1 LSNLCALTL
10 LLKNKTR
17 VLNWLSCFNF
27 ANFKKSIYFILNLEM
42 LKSKSRFFLMG
53 VVGVTIFFIFH
64 KLVNHINAE
73 HNKLWDLIACILIT
87 MAVWEGNIYIDNYLN
102 KIVPWQKS
110 VKKRIAIQ
118 APMSISYTTIT
129 IFISLFLFNK
139 IVCQYPQKQQDEFR
153 TIALII
159 GLMTSIIILTI
170 DISSQFLANWKK
182 SLTEIEKHKTKTS
195 QVQLQNLKN
204 QINPHFLFNNLS
216 VLSSL
221 VYNDQDKAVD
231 FINQLSKV
239 YRYILENRESELAT
253 IESEMTFINSY
264 IFLLQIRFDK
274 NIQFNIEIDSE
285 KKQCLIPPMSLQLLI
300 ENAIKHNEISTDHPL
315 TITIKT
321 KNEQIEIS
329 NNLQLRTNQEPSS
342 KTGIQNIIDR
352 YTYFTKREIEIIQDE
367 KSFIVKIPILKEK

>member
-1 LSNLCALTL
+1 MI
-10 LLKNKTR
+10 KNK
-17 VLNWLSCFNF
+17 N
-27 ANFKKSIYFILNLEM
+27 
-42 LKSKSRFFLMG
+42 RFFLMG
-53 VVGVTIFFIFH
+53 IVGVIIFFILQTLMKH
-64 KLVNHINAE
+64 NVVE
-73 HNKLWDLIACILIT
+73 HNKLWDLLASILIT
-87 MAVWEGNIYIDNYLN
+87 TVVWEGNIYIDNFLN
-102 KIVPWQKS
+102 KEVPWQKS

-118 APMSISYTTIT
+118 LILSICYTMTT

-139 IVCQYPQKQQDEFR
+139 YVCQFPQKQQDEFR
-153 TIALII
+153 IIAFII

-170 DISSQFLANWKK
+170 DISSQFFFNWKK
-182 SLTEIEKHKTKTS
+182 SLIEIEKHKTETS

-221 VYNDQDKAVD
+221 VYSDQDKAVD

-274 NIQFNIEIDSE
+274 NIQFNIEIE
-285 KKQCLIPPMSLQLLI
+285 KEKNQFLIPPMSLQLLI
-300 ENAIKHNEISTDHPL
+300 ENAIKHNEISSDHML
-315 TITIKT
+315 EITIKT
-321 KNEQIEIS
+321 EDDILKIG
-329 NNLQLRTNQEPSS
+329 NNLQLRTNHEPSS

-352 YTYFTKREIEIIQDE
+352 YSYFTKREIEIIQDE
-367 KSFIVKIPILKEK
+367 NSFLVKIPILREK

>member
-1 LSNLCALTL
+1 
-10 LLKNKTR
+10 
-17 VLNWLSCFNF
+17 
-27 ANFKKSIYFILNLEM
+27 M

>member
-1 LSNLCALTL
+1 
-10 LLKNKTR
+10 
-17 VLNWLSCFNF
+17 
-27 ANFKKSIYFILNLEM
+27 
-42 LKSKSRFFLMG
+42 MG
-53 VVGVTIFFIFH
+53 IVGVIIFFIFH
-64 KLVNHINAE
+64 TLVNHNAAE

-87 MAVWEGNIYIDNYLN
+87 TAVWEGNIYIDDSLN
-102 KIVPWQKS
+102 KIAPWQKS
-110 VKKRIAIQ
+110 VKKRIAVQI
-118 APMSISYTTIT
+118 PMSISYTTIT

-139 IVCQYPQKQQDEFR
+139 YVCQYPQKQQDEFR
-153 TIALII
+153 IIALII

-182 SLTEIEKHKTKTS
+182 SLIEIEKHKTETS

-221 VYNDQDKAVD
+221 VYSDQDKAVD

-253 IESEMTFINSY
+253 IESEMTFIKSY
-264 IFLLQIRFDK
+264 IFLLKIRFDK
-274 NIQFNIEIDSE
+274 NIEFIIDIEEE
-285 KKQCLIPPMSLQLLI
+285 KNQLLIPPMSLQLLI

-321 KNEQIEIS
+321 EGDHLQIS
-329 NNLQLRTNQEPSS
+329 NNLKLRTNHEPSS

-352 YTYFTKREIEIIQDE
+352 YAYFTKRKIEIIQDE
-367 KSFIVKIPILKEK
+367 NSFNIKIPIL